1 MDQKQSQSGKGERI
15 DYWARGW
22 DEAIKAVEFEL
33 RCNPPSK
40 IGEAAFLRR
49 LQKLKGQNT

>member
-1 MDQKQSQSGKGERI
+1 MDTKPEHTKQDRI
-15 DYWARGW
+15 DHRARGW
-22 DEAIKAVEFEL
+22 DEAIKAVEFEF

-49 LQKLKGQNT
+49 LEKLKGQSSL